1 MMSPQVICST
11 FLKCH
16 VLQWCGIPSVLS
28 PRWEVIVGCPCH
40 DGDQTPRS
48 HSHNGLKDNKHSL
61 LLWPPDLLSWYQA
74 RSTTGLGP
82 CWFSYGSQL
91 CWSQSHSPHNHPKVN
106 FSKFFDQPKF
116 CASQRLKETSVA
128 VKPDMLATTM
138 WKDHLIGS
146 NLNPDVG
153 VTFEEVCRNDWRLLR
168 VGEDGNQVETWVYV
182 NRVSKGNRIYI
193 YTLYT
198 KDTVITNIA
207 WLGYVQPSK
216 SVAQTFVTKV
226 VIPKGGAPRRVSAQG
241 SLMGGEQHIVQ
252 NDYKCGK
259 KYCWKKSCT
268 TWNV

>member
-1 MMSPQVICST
+1 MMSPQVICS

-106 FSKFFDQPKF
+106 FSKFFDQPIFLQANFGRKHLLLLNLT
-116 CASQRLKETSVA
+116 CWQ
-128 VKPDMLATTM
+128 PPCDM
-138 WKDHLIGS
+138 I
-146 NLNPDVG
+146 
-153 VTFEEVCRNDWRLLR
+153 
-168 VGEDGNQVETWVYV
+168 TWLDP
-182 NRVSKGNRIYI
+182 
-193 YTLYT
+193 T
-198 KDTVITNIA
+198 
-207 WLGYVQPSK
+207 
-216 SVAQTFVTKV
+216 
-226 VIPKGGAPRRVSAQG
+226 
-241 SLMGGEQHIVQ
+241 
-252 NDYKCGK
+252 
-259 KYCWKKSCT
+259 
-268 TWNV
+268 